1 MSKRVNPK
9 RRLLARQAAT
19 LAGVRKEQS
28 VAHAEEMSKLQ
39 QGHVRSG
46 LRGNP
51 TTKVYRG
58 PNWSSE
64 DVPGKAKR
72 SSKPRFTTKGGKI
85 VGGKFIPDP
94 KA

>member
-1 MSKRVNPK
+1 MSKRVNPR
-9 RRLLARQAAT
+9 RRLLAKQAAA
-19 LAGVRKEQS
+19 LAAVRTVQS
-28 VAHAEEMSKLQ
+28 IAHAEEMSKLQ

-51 TTKVYRG
+51 TTKTFRG

-64 DVPGKAKR
+64 DVPGKAPKKA
-72 SSKPRFTTKGGKI
+72 KPRFTKRGGKI

-94 KA
+94 R